1 MRLPIRLGQL
11 YAGLVLYG
19 ASSALLVRAGLGL
32 DPWDVFH
39 QGLARRLG
47 LSLGAVVIL
56 VGALVLL
63 AWIPLRQRPG
73 FGTVSNVLVLGLA
86 LDATMTLTH
95 DVDGWPAQLGLM
107 SVAIVLNG
115 VATGLYIGAGLGA
128 GPRDGFALG
137 LARRSGRSIR
147 LVRTSIELT
156 VLTIGWLLG
165 GAVGIGTVMYALLI
179 GPLSQLFLRL
189 FGATAPADPHTT
201 DPGAT
206 PSPRSWRRRRTQR
219 GRVRASVWGDLRDQA
234 DGIDQDRAEQAVA
247 VGVQD
252 AHLSQPLAG

>member
-1 MRLPIRLGQL
+1 MRLPIRLAQL

-39 QGLARRLG
+39 QGLAQRVG
-47 LSLGAVVIL
+47 LSLGMVVIL

-73 FGTVSNVLVLGLA
+73 LGTVSNVLVLGLA
-86 LDATMTLTH
+86 LDATMALTH
-95 DVDGWPAQLGLM
+95 DVFGWPAQLGLM
-107 SVAIVLNG
+107 GVAIVLNG

-147 LVRTSIELT
+147 LVRTSIEIT

-165 GAVGIGTVMYALLI
+165 GAVGIGTVAYALLI

-189 FGATAPADPHTT
+189 FGVRAY
-201 DPGAT
+201 GAT
-206 PSPRSWRRRRTQR
+206 SGAQPSGPVPPAISASTA
-219 GRVRASVWGDLRDQA
+219 RAIA
-234 DGIDQDRAEQAVA
+234 
-247 VGVQD
+247 
-252 AHLSQPLAG
+252 

>member
-1 MRLPIRLGQL
+1 MRLTLRLAQL

-19 ASSALLVRAGLGL
+19 ASSALQVRAGLGL

-39 QGLARRLG
+39 QGLAERLG

-86 LDATMTLTH
+86 LDATMALTR
-95 DVDGWPAQLGLM
+95 DVHGLPAQLALLAL
-107 SVAIVLNG
+107 AILLNG

-128 GPRDGFALG
+128 GPRDGMALG

-147 LVRTSIELT
+147 LVRTSIEVT
-156 VLTIGWLLG
+156 VLSTGWLLG
-165 GAVGIGTVMYALLI
+165 GAVGIGTVAYALLI

-189 FGATAPADPHTT
+189 FGAGSAR
-201 DPGAT
+201 PG
-206 PSPRSWRRRRTQR
+206 RRHR
-219 GRVRASVWGDLRDQA
+219 GRVRAQRVDLLDQP
-234 DGIDQDRAEQAVA
+234 DGVDQQRAEQPVPVA
-247 VGVQD
+247 GKD
-252 AHLSQPLAG
+252 ADLPQPVAR